1 MNSSSRRAFLKQSI
15 VSCSSIPLISGLSRL
30 QAADA
35 PAAAGTPG
43 AADAAACCANARKGC
58 KMRLGF
64 VTYLWGQDWDL
75 PTVIANCEKSG
86 ILGVELRVEHA
97 HKVMPD
103 LSAEQRKEVRKRF
116 KDSPVVF
123 VGMGTN
129 EQYDFPEPEK
139 LAKAVENTKAFVKL
153 SYDCGGSGVKVKPNQ
168 FYPNVAKEKTL
179 EQIGKSLNIVGK
191 YAADFKQQIRLEVH
205 GQCAP
210 LPYIKTIME
219 FADHPNVTVCWN
231 CNDEDLK
238 EPGLE
243 SNFNLVSKRFGDIAH
258 VRELNIGKY
267 PYQKLM
273 DLFVGIDYKGWILL
287 EARTAP
293 KDRVAAMIE
302 QKTVFDKMIVD
313 SQSRIS

>member
-1 MNSSSRRAFLKQSI
+1 MNSSSRRAFLKRSI
-15 VSCSSIPLISGLSRL
+15 LSCSSIPLISGWSYL
-30 QAADA
+30 QAADT
-35 PAAAGTPG
+35 PAAALPPT
-43 AADAAACCANARKGC
+43 DAVAECCAKKGS

-86 ILGVELRVEHA
+86 ILGVELRVEHK
-97 HKVMPD
+97 HEVKPSM
-103 LSAEQRKEVRKRF
+103 SAEQRKEVRKRF
-116 KDSPVVF
+116 KDSPVIF

-129 EQYDFPEPEK
+129 EQFDFPEPEK
-139 LAKAVENTKAFVKL
+139 LAKAIENTKAFVKL

-168 FYPNVAKEKTL
+168 FYPNVPKEKTL

-231 CNDEDLK
+231 CNDEDLQG
-238 EPGLE
+238 EGLE
-243 SNFNLVSKRFGDIAH
+243 KNFAMVSKRFGDTAH
-258 VRELNIGKY
+258 VRELNEGKY
-267 PYQKLM
+267 PYAEVM

-287 EARTAP
+287 EARTEP

-302 QKTVFDKMIVD
+302 QKKVFDKMIAD
-313 SQSRIS
+313 SQSRIV

>member
-1 MNSSSRRAFLKQSI
+1 MATAENAE
-15 VSCSSIPLISGLSRL
+15 
-30 QAADA
+30 
-35 PAAAGTPG
+35 
-43 AADAAACCANARKGC
+43 CCEKKGC
-58 KMRLGF
+58 KMRLGL

-86 ILGVELRVEHA
+86 ILGVELRVD
-97 HKVMPD
+97 HKHDVKPSMTT
-103 LSAEQRKEVRKRF
+103 EQRKEVRKRF
-116 KDSPVVF
+116 KDTPVIF

-129 EQYDFPEPEK
+129 EQYDNPDPAK
-139 LAKAVENTKAFVKL
+139 VALAIENTKAFVKL

-168 FYPNVAKEKTL
+168 FHPNVPKEKTL
-179 EQIGKSLNIVGK
+179 EQIGKNLNIVGK

-205 GQCAP
+205 GTCAP
-210 LPYIKTIME
+210 LPYIKTIMDH
-219 FADHPNVTVCWN
+219 ADHPNVTVCWN
-231 CNDEDLK
+231 SNDEDLQG
-238 EPGLE
+238 EGLE
-243 SNFNLVSKRFGDIAH
+243 KNFAMVCKRFGDTAH

-302 QKTVFDKMIVD
+302 QKQVYDKMIAD
-313 SQSRIS
+313 AQSRIS

>member
-1 MNSSSRRAFLKQSI
+1 MLAEW
-15 VSCSSIPLISGLSRL
+15 SRL
-30 QAADA
+30 HAADA
-35 PAAAGTPG
+35 PAAATP
-43 AADAAACCANARKGC
+43 ADAEACCEKKGC

-86 ILGVELRVEHA
+86 ILGVELRVEHKHA
-97 HKVMPD
+97 VTTSMTAD
-103 LSAEQRKEVRKRF
+103 QRKEVRKRF
-116 KDSPVVF
+116 KNSPVVF

-129 EQYDFPEPEK
+129 EQYDNPDP
-139 LAKAVENTKAFVKL
+139 AKVAQAIENTKAFVKL

-168 FYPNVAKEKTL
+168 FHPNVPKEKTL

-205 GQCAP
+205 GTCAP
-210 LPYIKTIME
+210 LPNIKTIME

-231 CNDEDLK
+231 SNDEDLQG
-238 EPGLE
+238 EGLE
-243 SNFNLVSKRFGDIAH
+243 KNFAMVSKRFGDIAH

-293 KDRVAAMIE
+293 KDRIAAMIE
-302 QKTVFDKMIVD
+302 QKQVFDKMIVD
-313 SQSRIS
+313 AQSRIS

>member
-1 MNSSSRRAFLKQSI
+1 MSTTRREFLKSSI
-15 VSCSSIPLISGLSRL
+15 VTCSGVSIASISGRAL
-30 QAADA
+30 AADA
-35 PAAAGTPG
+35 PAAAE
-43 AADAAACCANARKGC
+43 AAACCADAKKGC

-86 ILGVELRVEHA
+86 ILGVELRVD
-97 HKVMPD
+97 HKHDVKPSM
-103 LSAEQRKEVRKRF
+103 SAEQRKEVRKRF

-129 EQYDFPEPEK
+129 EQFDNPDP
-139 LAKAVENTKAFVKL
+139 AKVAQAIENTKAFVKL

-168 FYPNVAKEKTL
+168 FHPNVPKEKTL

-205 GQCAP
+205 GTCAP
-210 LPYIKTIME
+210 LPYMKTIMD
-219 FADHPNVTVCWN
+219 FANNPNVTVCWN
-231 CNDEDLK
+231 CNDEDLQG
-238 EPGLE
+238 EGLE
-243 SNFNLVSKRFGDIAH
+243 KNFAMVSKRFGDIAH

-302 QKTVFDKMIVD
+302 QKKVFDKMIAD
-313 SQSRIS
+313 SQTRAS